1 MDNWVRRNPAYQRF
15 IFETNLIVMNTAI
28 KFNNAM
34 VPSKSVA
41 PEAASVLM
49 QRAIEAFNRGQQY
62 LALQSGKYALHMA
75 RKEQSPLRSEI
86 CTFLAH
92 LKWLNG
98 NKGTATFYTTLALQ
112 YLDRKQPGY
121 AEDKRYLTELL
132 AKIDEESKVS
142 PGGSNAEARVAA

>member
-1 MDNWVRRNPAYQRF
+1 
-15 IFETNLIVMNTAI
+15 MNTAI
-28 KFNNAM
+28 KFNNTM
-34 VPSKSVA
+34 VPSKGLA

-49 QRAIEAFNRGQQY
+49 ERAIEAFNRGQQY

-98 NKGTATFYTTLALQ
+98 NRGTASFYTNLALQ
-112 YLDRKQPGY
+112 YLDRKQAGY
-121 AEDKRYLTELL
+121 ADDKRYLNELL
-132 AKIDEESKVS
+132 TKIEHES
-142 PGGSNAEARVAA
+142 R